1 MNRDGNPETERQH
14 GAGKIRPDASGD
26 ERKWSRVAAGVAA
39 AGEALSPIANRV
51 GGPVTK
57 KAILGSVV
65 VVVVALTVVPLAF
78 LLWTSVW
85 SGAPGQFDAHLTLEK
100 FATVYLGGNFDVPGL
115 LYNSVRVA
123 VGMTLT
129 GLVAGLLFAW
139 LFARTNVPT
148 KGAMEL
154 VLLSGQAVPAYV
166 YAIVYVFSYGP
177 TNGFVTTLAE
187 ETLGF
192 GVFPLDIYGIWGIS
206 FVVGVSVIPTFYLL
220 TVPAL
225 QDMDPALEEVGRVH
239 GASVFGTVRSI
250 SFPLIKPAILSAALV
265 TFLYGLGEF
274 AIVKFLGARR
284 GIDVYSTAVHG
295 AIKDPSNSLLPKY
308 GEAAALSASL
318 LVVTLVLVW
327 YYRRVTDRK
336 EDFMTLTG
344 QGHRTRTWDLGRWR
358 WPTAGLLWAILLVVW
373 VLPLVVMVLVS
384 LQPTWSGQPVP
395 AAMGFESYA
404 AVLGDATVRGAF
416 VNSVL
421 VAVGG
426 ASFGTVL
433 VVGLAYYTERTTAP
447 LRGLADFLS
456 MTPLAVPGIIMG
468 VALVFSALWLGKVH
482 PLLDV
487 YGTLVIIA
495 VGSVIVFVP
504 VSSRIAVGNVVQIHT
519 DLEEAA
525 RIYGASW
532 VRQMREVFLPLF
544 SNTAAVIWFF
554 LLIHVF
560 QLLTIALMT
569 YSTGTI
575 VIPVELF
582 SRYYTDAALNEVA
595 AISTVLVGMTV
606 AVILALRRAG
616 VTFYQMGR
624 R

>member
-358 WPTAGLLWAILLVVW
+358 WP
-373 VLPLVVMVLVS
+373 
-384 LQPTWSGQPVP
+384 
-395 AAMGFESYA
+395 
-404 AVLGDATVRGAF
+404 
-416 VNSVL
+416 
-421 VAVGG
+421 
-426 ASFGTVL
+426 
-433 VVGLAYYTERTTAP
+433 
-447 LRGLADFLS
+447 
-456 MTPLAVPGIIMG
+456 
-468 VALVFSALWLGKVH
+468 
-482 PLLDV
+482 
-487 YGTLVIIA
+487 
-495 VGSVIVFVP
+495 
-504 VSSRIAVGNVVQIHT
+504 
-519 DLEEAA
+519 
-525 RIYGASW
+525 
-532 VRQMREVFLPLF
+532 
-544 SNTAAVIWFF
+544 
-554 LLIHVF
+554 
-560 QLLTIALMT
+560 
-569 YSTGTI
+569 
-575 VIPVELF
+575 
-582 SRYYTDAALNEVA
+582 
-595 AISTVLVGMTV
+595 
-606 AVILALRRAG
+606 
-616 VTFYQMGR
+616 
-624 R
+624 